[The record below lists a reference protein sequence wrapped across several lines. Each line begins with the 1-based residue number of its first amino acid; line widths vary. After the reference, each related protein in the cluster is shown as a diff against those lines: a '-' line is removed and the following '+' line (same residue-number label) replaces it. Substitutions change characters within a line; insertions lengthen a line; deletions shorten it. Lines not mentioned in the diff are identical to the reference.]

1 MILSILVICTKIFDD
16 YIIKFLSSKKNI
28 ISYQNSPDV
37 MPLKTNKLN
46 IGRYSEM
53 HDYTYTAEEEKKFS
67 LEFDR
72 RRSISFATN
81 NLDSKNKKN
90 ISTIKLK
97 NAAHINL
104 SDSFHLNHS
113 NDINL
118 NNNDVVVNYLA
129 SIFKEHT
136 IIVRLY
142 FH

>member
-1 MILSILVICTKIFDD
+1 MA
-16 YIIKFLSSKKNI
+16 
-28 ISYQNSPDV
+28 
-37 MPLKTNKLN
+37 LKTNKLN

-53 HDYTYTAEEEKKFS
+53 HDYTYTAEEEKKFG
-67 LEFDR
+67 LDFDR

-81 NLDSKNKKN
+81 NMDSKNKKN

-104 SDSFHLNHS
+104 SD
-113 NDINL
+113 L